1 MKIFSIA
8 SGFVATAII
17 AAAGVASAVADDLQ
31 MSSKWRIEVSES
43 AKSDGVITLRV
54 TPDGGTPIDVS
65 VPIPAGRSENQ
76 VARHIQD
83 SLGATLDR
91 KTYEVE
97 VDDGEDV
104 LVKRSGGATFNLK
117 LIDTDV
123 QSVRI
128 TIDEE

>member
-1 MKIFSIA
+1 MKLRSIA
-8 SGFVATAII
+8 SGLVATLVI
-17 AAAGVASAVADDLQ
+17 AAAGVTAATADDLQ
-31 MSSKWRIEVSES
+31 MSNKWRIEVSES

-65 VPIPAGRSENQ
+65 VPIPADRSENQ

-83 SLGATLDR
+83 SLSAALDR

-117 LIDTDV
+117 LIETNV
-123 QSVRI
+123 ESVRI
-128 TIDEE
+128 KIDKE